1 MRNAFFKISLVVGA
15 ISFTSNAFAVNE
27 EDGFYVWADVVD
39 VTPIVS
45 KRQESIP
52 TSHCRRVNEHRR
64 HRPDRRSEANALPA
78 LFGGVLGGVIGN
90 QFGRGNGKRA
100 MTVIGA
106 LAGAS
111 IATSRRHD
119 ISHEYTDSTRKVCR
133 TSYETRHVDVV
144 EGYRVTYEY
153 MGREFEQVTGEHPG
167 RQLKLYVTA
176 VPVATNYI

>member
-1 MRNAFFKISLVVGA
+1 MWNAFFKTSFILGL
-15 ISFTSNAFAVNE
+15 ICFTSSAFATDQQPN
-27 EDGFYVWADVVD
+27 GFYVWASVID

-45 KRQESIP
+45 TRHERIP
-52 TSHCRRVNEHRR
+52 TSQCRRVSEHRR
-64 HRPDRRSEANALPA
+64 RHHRDKASNADVLPV

-111 IATSRRHD
+111 IAGGRHQD
-119 ISHEYTDSTRKVCR
+119 INDKYPQKVCKTR
-133 TSYETRHVDVV
+133 YETHEVEAV

-153 MGREFEQVTGEHPG
+153 MGREFERVTEEHPG
-167 RQLKLYVTA
+167 RKLKLYVTTE
-176 VPVATNYI
+176 PVATNYI